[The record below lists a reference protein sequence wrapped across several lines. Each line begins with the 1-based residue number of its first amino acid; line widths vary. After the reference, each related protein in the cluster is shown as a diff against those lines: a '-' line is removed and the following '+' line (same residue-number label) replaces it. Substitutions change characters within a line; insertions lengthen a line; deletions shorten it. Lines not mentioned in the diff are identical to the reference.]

1 MRSQAGIKLNGRFCA
16 RICVA
21 LLLVCS
27 ANSVRAASAQTKPNP
42 GQAVL
47 DELNQTIDWYRR
59 VTALDQSSI
68 TPPEVLFRDS
78 IRQNARQILHQSFVY
93 ARAQAAAINA
103 SGGATQSANAQNA
116 KLSQAAAASSQR
128 MVQLQTRLDAATA
141 SLSKTTAASRP
152 ALEAQRDELMAELN
166 LAKARSDVIQH
177 VSDFT
182 AESGGSTLLQQIDDL
197 ERSIPDA
204 QPQQQNSSA
213 SKSTDSSA
221 LQNIRP
227 ESTGIIGLIEDMF
240 SLSRRMKDIKDV
252 DKKAGALQETNEKIR
267 GPLRTELLDALHRAD
282 ALSQTRPSDNPQAL
296 DALKGQFDELTSR
309 FKLLAS
315 AGVPLAEQ
323 NILLGSTRSA
333 LEQWHDAVHGEY
345 FRVIRALLIR
355 LGAIAISILILL
367 GISNLWR
374 RATFRYVTDV
384 RRRRQFLLVRRLVV
398 GAIII
403 VIVVAGVVTEFSSL
417 ATFAGLITAGIAVAL
432 QTVILSG
439 VAHFFFLGRYGV
451 RVGDRV
457 TISGI
462 TGDVIDIGI
471 FRLYMLELSSSHSD
485 LQPTGRIVVFSNSVL
500 FQPSAFYKQIPG
512 ANYVWHELALT
523 VSPNSDYHLTEKR
536 LMGAVQSVYEQYKE
550 DIKQQHAAANQHIHL
565 PLPEPKPQSQLRF
578 VDSGLEFVVR
588 YPVES
593 RRAAE
598 IDDRITRQL
607 LDTIDQEP
615 KLKLVPSGTP
625 KIQPATAT

>member
-1 MRSQAGIKLNGRFCA
+1 VLAILFC
-16 RICVA
+16 IPSD
-21 LLLVCS
+21 LQ
-27 ANSVRAASAQTKPNP
+27 AASAQTKPNP
-42 GQAVL
+42 GQSVL
-47 DELNQTIDWYRR
+47 DELNQTINWYRR
-59 VTALDQSSI
+59 VTLLDQSSI
-68 TPPEVLFRDS
+68 TPQEVLFRDPV
-78 IRQNARQILHQSFVY
+78 RQNARLILHQSFVY

-103 SGGATQSANAQNA
+103 SGGATQAANAQNA

-128 MVQLQTRLDAATA
+128 MTQLQTRLAAVTA
-141 SLSKTTAASRP
+141 SLSTTTAASRP
-152 ALEAQRDELMAELN
+152 ALEAQRDELTAELN

-333 LEQWHDAVHGEY
+333 LQQWHDAVHGEY

-523 VSPNSDYHLTEKR
+523 VSPNSDYHLTERR

-550 DIKQQHAAANQHIHL
+550 DIKQQHAAANEHIHL

>member
-93 ARAQAAAINA
+93 ACAQAAAINA
-103 SGGATQSANAQNA
+103 GGGATQSTNAQSA

-128 MVQLQTRLDAATA
+128 MVQLQTRLAAVTA
-141 SLSKTTAASRP
+141 SLSNTTAASRP
-152 ALEAQRDELMAELN
+152 ALEAQRDELTAELN

-204 QPQQQNSSA
+204 QPQQQNASA
-213 SKSTDSSA
+213 SKSTESSA

-432 QTVILSG
+432 QSVILSG
-439 VAHFFFLGRYGV
+439 VSHFFFMGRYGV

-471 FRLYMLELSSSHSD
+471 FRMYMMELNGQPNN

-500 FQPSAFYKQIPG
+500 FQPNAFYKQIPG
-512 ANYVWHELALT
+512 AEYNWHELGLT
-523 VSPNSDYHLTEKR
+523 LSPDSDYHLAETK
-536 LMGAVQSVYEQYKE
+536 LMGAVESVYNEYKDRIE
-550 DIKQQHAAANQHIHL
+550 QQHDQARN
-565 PLPEPKPQSQLRF
+565 
-578 VDSGLEFVVR
+578 
-588 YPVES
+588 
-593 RRAAE
+593 
-598 IDDRITRQL
+598 L
-607 LDTIDQEP
+607 LHVQ
-615 KLKLVPSGTP
+615 
-625 KIQPATAT
+625 

>member
-1 MRSQAGIKLNGRFCA
+1 MNGRFCA
-16 RICVA
+16 WIYVA

-27 ANSVRAASAQTKPNP
+27 ATSVRAASAQTKPNP

-78 IRQNARQILHQSFVY
+78 VRQNARQILHQSFVY
-93 ARAQAAAINA
+93 ARAEAAAINA
-103 SGGATQSANAQNA
+103 NAGATPSHNAQNA

-128 MVQLQTRLDAATA
+128 MTQLQTQLDAVTA
-141 SLSKTTAASRP
+141 SLSNTTAASRP
-152 ALEAQRDELMAELN
+152 ALEAQRDELTAELN

-197 ERSIPDA
+197 ERSLPDA

-213 SKSTDSSA
+213 SKSTESSA

-240 SLSRRMKDIKDV
+240 TLSRRMKDIKDL

-267 GPLRTELLDALHRAD
+267 APLRAELLDALHRAD
-282 ALSQTRPSDNPQAL
+282 ALSQTRPSDNAQAL
-296 DALKGQFDELTSR
+296 DVLKDQFDELTSR

-323 NILLGSTRSA
+323 NILVGSTRSA
-333 LEQWHDAVHGEY
+333 LQQWHDAVHGEY

-355 LGAIAISILILL
+355 LGAIGLSILILL
-367 GISNLWR
+367 GVSNLWR
-374 RATFRYVTDV
+374 RATFRYVTDM
-384 RRRRQFLLVRRLVV
+384 RRRRQFLLVRRLIV

-523 VSPNSDYHLTEKR
+523 VSPNSDYHLTEQR
-536 LMGAVQSVYEQYKE
+536 LMGAVQHVYDEYKE
-550 DIKQQHAAANQHIHL
+550 SIQQQHAAANEHVHM
-565 PLPEPKPQSQLRF
+565 PLPEPKPQARLRF

-625 KIQPATAT
+625 KIQPATAS

>member
-1 MRSQAGIKLNGRFCA
+1 MNLNGRFCA

-42 GQAVL
+42 GQSVL

-103 SGGATQSANAQNA
+103 GGGATQSTNAQSA

-128 MVQLQTRLDAATA
+128 MVQLQTRLDAVTA

>member
-1 MRSQAGIKLNGRFCA
+1 MLCALIGPSLLIFCTPFD
-16 RICVA
+16 
-21 LLLVCS
+21 L
-27 ANSVRAASAQTKPNP
+27 RAASAQTKPSP

-47 DELNQTIDWYRR
+47 DELNQTINWYRR

-68 TPPEVLFRDS
+68 TPQEVLSRDTV
-78 IRQNARQILHQSFVY
+78 RQNARQILHQSFVY

-103 SGGATQSANAQNA
+103 NGGAAQPANAQSA
-116 KLSQAAAASSQR
+116 RLSQAAAASSQR
-128 MVQLQTRLDAATA
+128 ISQLQTQLAAVTA
-141 SLSKTTAASRP
+141 GLSRTSAASRP
-152 ALEAQRDELMAELN
+152 ALEAQRDELTAELN

-182 AESGGSTLLQQIDDL
+182 SESGGSTLLQQIDDL

-204 QPQQQNSSA
+204 QPQQQNA
-213 SKSTDSSA
+213 AKATDSSS
-221 LQNIRP
+221 LQTLRP

-240 SLSRRMKDIKDV
+240 SLSRRMKDVKELDRQTEKL
-252 DKKAGALQETNEKIR
+252 DQANEKIR

-282 ALSQTRPSDNPQAL
+282 ALSQSRPSDNAQAL
-296 DALKGQFDELTSR
+296 DALKDQFDELTSR
-309 FKLLAS
+309 FKLLSS

-333 LEQWHDAVHGEY
+333 LQQWYDAVRREY
-345 FRVIRALLIR
+345 IRVIRALLIR

-403 VIVVAGVVTEFSSL
+403 VIIVAGVVTEFSSL

-523 VSPNSDYHLTEKR
+523 VSPNSDYHLTEQR

-550 DIKQQHAAANQHIHL
+550 DIKQQHAAANEHIHL

-593 RRAAE
+593 RRASE

-625 KIQPATAT
+625 KIQPATAN

>member
-1 MRSQAGIKLNGRFCA
+1 MSAFVSLFYCA
-16 RICVA
+16 SA
-21 LLLVCS
+21 LG
-27 ANSVRAASAQTKPNP
+27 AASAPAKPDS
-42 GQAVL
+42 GQGVL
-47 DELNQTIDWYRR
+47 NELNETIDWYRR

-78 IRQNARQILHQSFVY
+78 VRQNARQILHQSFVY
-93 ARAQAAAINA
+93 ARAQAAANNA
-103 SGGATQSANAQNA
+103 NGGATQPANAQNA
-116 KLSQAAAASSQR
+116 KLAQAAAASAQR
-128 MVQLQTRLDAATA
+128 ITQLQTQLAAVTG
-141 SLSKTTAASRP
+141 SLSNTTAASRP
-152 ALEAQRDELMAELN
+152 ALEAQRDELTAELN

-204 QPQQQNSSA
+204 QPQQQNA
-213 SKSTDSSA
+213 AKSTDSSA

-227 ESTGIIGLIEDMF
+227 ESTGIIGLIEEMF
-240 SLSRRMKDIKDV
+240 TLSRRMKDVKELEQHTAKLGD
-252 DKKAGALQETNEKIR
+252 ANEKIR

-282 ALSQTRPSDNPQAL
+282 ALSQTRPSDNAQAL
-296 DALKGQFDELTSR
+296 NALKGQFDELTSR
-309 FKLLAS
+309 FKLLAA

-333 LEQWHDAVHGEY
+333 LQQWHDAVRGEY
-345 FRVIRALLIR
+345 IRVIRALLIR
-355 LGAIAISILILL
+355 LGAIALSILILL

-374 RATFRYVTDV
+374 RATFRYVTDM
-384 RRRRQFLLVRRLVV
+384 RRRRQFLLIRRLVV

-403 VIVVAGVVTEFSSL
+403 VIVVAGIVTEFSSL

-500 FQPSAFYKQIPG
+500 FQPSAFYKQIPD

-523 VSPNSDYHLTEKR
+523 VSPNSDYRLTEQR
-536 LMGAVQSVYEQYKE
+536 LMGAVQQVFDGYKE
-550 DIKQQHAAANQHIHL
+550 SIQQQHAAANEHIHL

-578 VDSGLEFVVR
+578 VESGLEFVVR

-607 LDTIDQEP
+607 LETIDKEP

>member
-1 MRSQAGIKLNGRFCA
+1 
-16 RICVA
+16 
-21 LLLVCS
+21 
-27 ANSVRAASAQTKPNP
+27 
-42 GQAVL
+42 
-47 DELNQTIDWYRR
+47 
-59 VTALDQSSI
+59 
-68 TPPEVLFRDS
+68 
-78 IRQNARQILHQSFVY
+78 
-93 ARAQAAAINA
+93 
-103 SGGATQSANAQNA
+103 
-116 KLSQAAAASSQR
+116 
-128 MVQLQTRLDAATA
+128 
-141 SLSKTTAASRP
+141 
-152 ALEAQRDELMAELN
+152 
-166 LAKARSDVIQH
+166 
-177 VSDFT
+177 
-182 AESGGSTLLQQIDDL
+182 
-197 ERSIPDA
+197 
-204 QPQQQNSSA
+204 
-213 SKSTDSSA
+213 
-221 LQNIRP
+221 
-227 ESTGIIGLIEDMF
+227 
-240 SLSRRMKDIKDV
+240 MKDIKDV